1 MAKVQEL
8 KIAPEFMEA
17 QLNGLKNFEIRK
29 NDRNFEVNDML
40 WLREWSNGE
49 YTGRSASVSVTFITD
64 YKQRPGYVVLST
76 RPVQLDTKK
85 IVGKP
90 IYQLKLLFYVG
101 GRMEVTVTRVKKYNA
116 TWNNVVTVDGVPV
129 AIAKSAH
136 RAGQIAAYIQGM
148 PADINDLWLQREL
161 RKLIH

>member
-8 KIAPEFMEA
+8 KISPEFMEA

-49 YTGRSASVSVTFITD
+49 YTGRNISVSVTFITD
-64 YKQRPGYVVLST
+64 YKQMPGYVVMST

-85 IVGKP
+85 
-90 IYQLKLLFYVG
+90 
-101 GRMEVTVTRVKKYNA
+101 
-116 TWNNVVTVDGVPV
+116 
-129 AIAKSAH
+129 
-136 RAGQIAAYIQGM
+136 
-148 PADINDLWLQREL
+148 
-161 RKLIH
+161 

>member
-8 KIAPEFMEA
+8 KIVPEFMEA

-64 YKQRPGYVVLST
+64 YKQMPGYVVLST

-90 IYQLKLLFYVG
+90 IY
-101 GRMEVTVTRVKKYNA
+101 
-116 TWNNVVTVDGVPV
+116 
-129 AIAKSAH
+129 
-136 RAGQIAAYIQGM
+136 
-148 PADINDLWLQREL
+148 
-161 RKLIH
+161 

>member
-17 QLNGLKNFEIRK
+17 QLNGLKNFEIEK

-49 YTGRSASVSVTFITD
+49 YTGRNTSVSVTFISN
-64 YKQRPGYVVLST
+64 YMQRPGYVVLST

-90 IYQLKLLFYVG
+90 IY
-101 GRMEVTVTRVKKYNA
+101 
-116 TWNNVVTVDGVPV
+116 
-129 AIAKSAH
+129 
-136 RAGQIAAYIQGM
+136 
-148 PADINDLWLQREL
+148 
-161 RKLIH
+161 

>member
-8 KIAPEFMEA
+8 KIYPEFMEA

-49 YTGRSASVSVTFITD
+49 YTGRNISVSVTFITD
-64 YKQRPGYVVLST
+64 YKQMPGYVVLST

-85 IVGKP
+85 
-90 IYQLKLLFYVG
+90 
-101 GRMEVTVTRVKKYNA
+101 
-116 TWNNVVTVDGVPV
+116 
-129 AIAKSAH
+129 
-136 RAGQIAAYIQGM
+136 
-148 PADINDLWLQREL
+148 
-161 RKLIH
+161 

>member
-8 KIAPEFMEA
+8 KIEPEFMEA

-49 YTGRSASVSVTFITD
+49 YTGRSISVSVTFITD
-64 YKQRPGYVVLST
+64 YKQMPGYVVLST

-90 IYQLKLLFYVG
+90 IY
-101 GRMEVTVTRVKKYNA
+101 
-116 TWNNVVTVDGVPV
+116 
-129 AIAKSAH
+129 
-136 RAGQIAAYIQGM
+136 
-148 PADINDLWLQREL
+148 
-161 RKLIH
+161 